1 MTGLTAINLLLI
13 PDEATRAQA
22 MALNAAL
29 RSDLRSRDLGS
40 GFAFDATHQPHITA
54 LHRYVR
60 SADLERVL
68 AAAGDAAAGIDL
80 DDLALRSTGL
90 VAGEFDTP
98 PGTVLVSVDV
108 APTPGLRALQERLV
122 AAVAPFSASRGTA
135 GAFFSTADE
144 PEAGS
149 ATIAYVEQFVP
160 AHTGHRYAPHLTVG
174 VGEQRFAERL
184 KARFEGFPFSAD
196 ALAAYQLGN
205 LGTARRALTSWPR
218 ASLAA

>member
-1 MTGLTAINLLLI
+1 MTGLTAINLLLV
-13 PDEATRAQA
+13 PDETTRAQA

-29 RSDLRSRDLGS
+29 RRDLRSRDLES
-40 GFAFDATHQPHITA
+40 DFAFDATHQPHITV
-54 LHRYVR
+54 LHRYVM

-68 AAAGDAAAGIDL
+68 AAAGNAAAEIDL

-90 VAGEFDTP
+90 VAGEFGTP
-98 PGTVLVSVDV
+98 PGTVLVSIDV

-122 AAVAPFSASRGTA
+122 EAVAPFSASQGTA
-135 GAFFSTADE
+135 SAFFTTADE
-144 PEAGS
+144 PEVGS

-160 AHTGHRYAPHLTVG
+160 AHTGRRYAPHLTVG
-174 VGEQRFAERL
+174 VGEQRFAEGL
-184 KARFEGFPFSAD
+184 KARFEGCPFSAG

-205 LGTARRALTSWPR
+205 LGTARRALMSWPR